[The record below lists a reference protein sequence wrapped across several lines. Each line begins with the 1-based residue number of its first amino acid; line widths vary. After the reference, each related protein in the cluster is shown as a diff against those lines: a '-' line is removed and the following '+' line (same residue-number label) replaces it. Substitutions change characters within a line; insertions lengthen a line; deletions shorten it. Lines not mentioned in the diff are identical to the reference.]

1 MSYRN
6 ILLLSLL
13 LNPRHSRSENT
24 CLSVLAM
31 TMPYAKLP
39 EQAMPGVMM
48 VHFQMKR
55 LVGLHQHADFNRVDR
70 INEYEMRSHELSQP

>member
-1 MSYRN
+1 
-6 ILLLSLL
+6 
-13 LNPRHSRSENT
+13 
-24 CLSVLAM
+24 
-31 TMPYAKLP
+31 MPCAKLP